1 MSALYVTKD
10 TWITHVNPSV
20 KLILSICLFA
30 YMIFIHNPSHLVYLT
45 AVFAMLL
52 FAFSG
57 HPLRYLLI
65 FTAPFILVFFS
76 SASSMIFFGRG
87 DTTWFK
93 WGIFHVTEESFYR
106 GVHLGFRAL
115 SFAVLGM
122 IFALTTKPVLLFY
135 SLMQQLKVPS
145 KYAYSFLASIRIIPI
160 MIEEFQTLR
169 HALVIRQAVPEK
181 GIKSI
186 YKKLAF
192 FSVPLLAQ
200 SIRRAQRIAVA
211 MEAKRFMQVKQR
223 TYFYETRLSYFDAI
237 FLIVL
242 VAAPFGTYVLADV
255 FPLFEI
261 TDVRYTHS

>member
-1 MSALYVTKD
+1 MTALYATKD
-10 TWITHVNPSV
+10 TWITHVNPSI
-20 KLILSICLFA
+20 KLILSILLFA
-30 YMIFIHNPSHLVYLT
+30 YMIFIHNPTHLVYLT
-45 AVFAMLL
+45 AVFCLLL
-52 FAFSG
+52 FVFSG
-57 HPLRYLLI
+57 HPLRYLLL
-65 FTAPFILVFFS
+65 FSAPFILVFFS

-115 SFAVLGM
+115 AFAILGM

-169 HALVIRQAVPEK
+169 HAMVIRQAVPEK
-181 GIKSI
+181 GLKGV
-186 YKKLAF
+186 YKKLQF

-223 TYFYETRLSYFDAI
+223 TYYYQTRITYYDLI

-242 VAAPFGTYVLADV
+242 VSAPLATYMLADL
-255 FPLFEI
+255 FPLFDN
-261 TDVRYTHS
+261 TDVRYTNS